1 MSLQALLKSKGV
13 AAAPPTSAPTSTKE
27 LQDLFHFQPQTTA
40 IVMPASLH
48 HHKFKEA
55 PSRPILIE
63 RAAKGAVA
71 QVHTVRMKAGNAYT
85 LARPVLKQS
94 STVSYHAAP
103 IFYGTDRLALRSEA
117 DAPPAFGEVQVQ
129 ALPVVK
135 VNMYKERLYFNAAP
149 LTSFTTPTPDADA
162 DADGVSRAV
171 KVFAAHT
178 SFLFKTDK
186 HVKLLSAEATR
197 RLSAPPGPIEAV
209 GGGSQP
215 SLVSAKASTQ
225 LSKPMSRVAVLIHA
239 DKMAGGHPEAPVV
252 GVRFHDAK
260 STTMRT
266 ALTLT
271 HNGGAVDVSLWA
283 TDVHAAY
290 GEGDHA
296 VRAVQLQATPAIF
309 YLKGV
314 TGRDG
319 DNQWEV
325 EQVTPLYAHRA
336 DVQAHTV
343 LQSDVLC
350 SRILEALKAD
360 VAVDGKNKAGAASEL
375 AQRIEYVRT
384 VGALPLQL
392 LVDGFVQD
400 KMTVGLC
407 AEVLQSAGMTV
418 DAALLETLVVYDAE
432 CTTAAPRIPEE
443 PSCLTDLFKALFET
457 VEGRTVCALATFA
470 VPSARQVGEAADS
483 DDELG
488 EVVDDDDE
496 LGEVVDDDDDEEVLD
511 DDDSSTAEAKVSPGK
526 RRRVHNET
534 PPEEE
539 DDAPLPEP
547 SKRKASA

>member
-1 MSLQALLKSKGV
+1 MLKSKGV

-135 VNMYKERLYFNAAP
+135 VNTYKERLYFNAAP
-149 LTSFTTPTPDADA
+149 LTSFTAPAPNADA
-162 DADGVSRAV
+162 GVDGVSRAV

-186 HVKLLSAEATR
+186 HVKLLSTEATR
-197 RLSAPPGPIEAV
+197 RLSAPSGPVEAV
-209 GGGSQP
+209 GGGLQP

-239 DKMAGGHPEAPVV
+239 DKMADGHPEAPVV

-283 TDVHAAY
+283 TDLHAAY

-296 VRAVQLQATPAIF
+296 VRAVQLQATPAVF
-309 YLKGV
+309 YLKGA

-319 DNQWEV
+319 DQWEV

-350 SRILEALKAD
+350 NRILEALKAD
-360 VAVDGKNKAGAASEL
+360 VAVDGKNKEGTASEL

-400 KMTVGLC
+400 KMAVGLC

-418 DAALLETLVVYDAE
+418 DAALLETLVAYDAE
-432 CTTAAPRIPEE
+432 CTTVAPRIPEE
-443 PSCLTDLFKALFET
+443 PPCLTDLFKALFET
-457 VEGRTVCALATFA
+457 AEGRTVCALATFA
-470 VPSARQVGEAADS
+470 VPSARPVGGAADS

-488 EVVDDDDE
+488 EVLDDDGDDE
-496 LGEVVDDDDDEEVLD
+496 VLDDDDDDEVLD

-526 RRRVHNET
+526 RRRVET
-534 PPEEE
+534 LPEEE

-547 SKRKASA
+547 SKRKA

>member
-71 QVHTVRMKAGNAYT
+71 QVHTVRMKTGNAYT

-103 IFYGTDRLALRSEA
+103 IFYGTDRLALRSDA

-135 VNMYKERLYFNAAP
+135 VNTNKERLYFNAAP
-149 LTSFTTPTPDADA
+149 LTSFTAPADLPDETA
-162 DADGVSRAV
+162 GVSRAI

-178 SFLFKTDK
+178 GFLFKTDK
-186 HVKLLSAEATR
+186 HVKLLSVEANR
-197 RLSAPPGPIEAV
+197 RLSAPSGPIEAV

-215 SLVSAKASTQ
+215 LLVSTKASTQ

-239 DKMAGGHPEAPVV
+239 DKMANGPSEAPVV
-252 GVRFHDAK
+252 GVRFDDAK

-271 HNGGAVDVSLWA
+271 HNGAAVPVSMWA

-290 GEGDHA
+290 GESDHT
-296 VRAVQLQATPAIF
+296 VRALQLQATPAIF
-309 YLKGV
+309 YLKGT

-319 DNQWEV
+319 DQWEV
-325 EQVTPLYAHRA
+325 EQVTPLYKHRV
-336 DVQAHTV
+336 DVQALTV

-350 SRILEALKAD
+350 NRILEALKAD
-360 VAVDGKNKAGAASEL
+360 IAADDGKNKEGTASEL

-384 VGALPLQL
+384 VGALPLQML
-392 LVDGFVQD
+392 ANGFVQD
-400 KMTVGLC
+400 KMAVGLC
-407 AEVLQSAGMTV
+407 AEVLQSAKMTV
-418 DAALLETLVVYDAE
+418 DEAFLEALVAYDAE
-432 CTTAAPRIPEE
+432 CTSAAPRIPEE
-443 PSCLTDLFKALFET
+443 PADVADLFKALFET
-457 VEGRTVCALATFA
+457 AEGRTVCALATFA
-470 VPSARQVGEAADS
+470 LPSARQDDEAA
-483 DDELG
+483 
-488 EVVDDDDE
+488 DDDDE
-496 LGEVVDDDDDEEVLD
+496 LGEVLASDDDEGDDDDEVLD
-511 DDDSSTAEAKVSPGK
+511 DDDDDASSTADAKASPPGK
-526 RRRVHNET
+526 RAAVE
-534 PPEEE
+534 EEE
-539 DDAPLPEP
+539 DEEEAKPKPKR
-547 SKRKASA
+547 SKHKAKA

>member
-13 AAAPPTSAPTSTKE
+13 AAAPPTSVTTSTKE

-71 QVHTVRMKAGNAYT
+71 QVHTVRMKTGNAYT

-135 VNMYKERLYFNAAP
+135 VNTYKERLYFNAAP
-149 LTSFTTPTPDADA
+149 LTSFTTPAPDAG
-162 DADGVSRAV
+162 ADGVSRAV

-197 RLSAPPGPIEAV
+197 RLSAPPGPVEAV

-239 DKMAGGHPEAPVV
+239 DKMADGHPEAPVV

-283 TDVHAAY
+283 TDLHAAY

-309 YLKGV
+309 YLKGA

-350 SRILEALKAD
+350 NRILEALKAD
-360 VAVDGKNKAGAASEL
+360 VAVDGKNKEGTASEL

-400 KMTVGLC
+400 KMAVGLC

-418 DAALLETLVVYDAE
+418 DAALLETLVAYDAE
-432 CTTAAPRIPEE
+432 CTTVAPRIPEE
-443 PSCLTDLFKALFET
+443 PPCLTDLFKALFET
-457 VEGRTVCALATFA
+457 AEGRTVCALATFA
-470 VPSARQVGEAADS
+470 VPSARPVGGAADS

-488 EVVDDDDE
+488 EVVASDDDGDDD
-496 LGEVVDDDDDEEVLD
+496 DDDDDEVLASDGDD

-526 RRRVHNET
+526 RRRVET
-534 PPEEE
+534 LPEEE

-547 SKRKASA
+547 SKRKA